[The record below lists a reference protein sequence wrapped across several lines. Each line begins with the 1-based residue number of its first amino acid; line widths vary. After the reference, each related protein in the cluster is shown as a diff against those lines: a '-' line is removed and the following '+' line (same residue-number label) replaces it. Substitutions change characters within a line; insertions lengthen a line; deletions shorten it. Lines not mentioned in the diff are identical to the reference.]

1 MDIHQ
6 EFFGTDSSIA
16 LMKRSAALW
25 SLIKDNPRF
34 AYYGRTVALSD
45 IQTDTAEI
53 LASVASLLGASVA
66 YYFPKFKADKLFA
79 ELKARGFSCDR
90 HEHYW
95 GGEAAYEASRQA
107 IDKYDLPSDLSIV
120 ALDKMS
126 PNELV
131 ADVAALCQSCDVMP
145 VPGAIMRGQGRRG
158 INLVAINAAGVPVAS
173 ASSFV
178 MHHPS
183 GARPNDVFW
192 GMLATREDRRGEKI
206 GLILGA
212 KAIIHMWE
220 EEAARGFMTG
230 VRLDNPSSQ
239 ALCNKLGV
247 TDSDWIYASCIN
259 NEVLGRASVTK

>member
-6 EFFGTDSSIA
+6 EFFGTESSIA

-25 SLIKDNPRF
+25 SLIKDDPRF

-45 IQTDTAEI
+45 IQTDTADI

-107 IDKYDLPSDLSIV
+107 LDKYDLPSDLSIV

-158 INLVAINAAGVPVAS
+158 INLVAIDASGAPIAS

-178 MHHPS
+178 MHHAS

-220 EEAARGFMTG
+220 KEAARGFMTG

-239 ALCNKLGV
+239 ALCDKLGV

>member
-6 EFFGTDSSIA
+6 EFFGTESSIA

-45 IQTDTAEI
+45 IQTDTADI

-107 IDKYDLPSDLSIV
+107 LDKYDLPSDLSIV

-158 INLVAINAAGVPVAS
+158 INLVAIDASGVPVAS

-178 MHHPS
+178 MHHAS

-220 EEAARGFMTG
+220 KEAARGFMTG

>member
-1 MDIHQ
+1 
-6 EFFGTDSSIA
+6 
-16 LMKRSAALW
+16 MKRSAALW

-45 IQTDTAEI
+45 IQTDTADI

-95 GGEAAYEASRQA
+95 GGEATYEASRQVL
-107 IDKYDLPSDLSIV
+107 DKYDMPSDLSIV

-158 INLVAINAAGVPVAS
+158 INLVAIDAAGAPVAS

-220 EEAARGFMTG
+220 KEAARGFMTG